1 MSGSTV
7 VPAAAVSAACAAVE
21 IRETHISWVFIAGD
35 SAYKLKKPIVL
46 PFVDYGTRERRQ
58 HMCQE
63 EMRLNRR
70 LAPSIYR
77 GVLGLVP
84 DSAGLRLAAAD
95 HPDAVEHVVWMR
107 RFREDRSL
115 ASMVARGA
123 VGEADIEAVGA
134 RLAEFHAAAAIVS
147 GVDQVAAIRAASKE
161 TFTALSEL
169 CPPRL
174 RPMVLAGRRFTEAF
188 LREHGSEIRARA
200 DAGLARDGHGDLRA
214 EHVLIDGGVEVIDCL
229 EFDPALRE
237 IDVGADLSFL
247 FMDLERLGERA
258 LARSLVK
265 AYVAHG
271 GDPGRDALVAFHA
284 AQRAWVRAKVTFIRA
299 TQLGAD
305 RERARDDACG
315 LIELARRLSWRARQ
329 PLLLVTCGLSGVGKS
344 TLARELARISGAGVV
359 SADAV
364 RKRLAGLAEGESGRA
379 EHYSPAFSRRTYA
392 ELGRLADREMRES
405 GVAIIDATFRAQA
418 DRDAF
423 ATSLGSTGAKTR
435 LVECVTPP
443 ELRIERAASRAVAAV
458 DISDATAEVAA
469 AQRFDPLPA
478 SSDDR
483 HLRVRMDRAV
493 ALVVSDVEAWL
504 DAGSR
509 DVGVSPRGSSHT
521 RARVGTSTRC
531 TKSTR
536 RFE

>member
-1 MSGSTV
+1 
-7 VPAAAVSAACAAVE
+7 
-21 IRETHISWVFIAGD
+21 
-35 SAYKLKKPIVL
+35 
-46 PFVDYGTRERRQ
+46 
-58 HMCQE
+58 
-63 EMRLNRR
+63 
-70 LAPSIYR
+70 
-77 GVLGLVP
+77 
-84 DSAGLRLAAAD
+84 
-95 HPDAVEHVVWMR
+95 
-107 RFREDRSL
+107 
-115 ASMVARGA
+115 
-123 VGEADIEAVGA
+123 
-134 RLAEFHAAAAIVS
+134 
-147 GVDQVAAIRAASKE
+147 
-161 TFTALSEL
+161 
-169 CPPRL
+169 
-174 RPMVLAGRRFTEAF
+174 
-188 LREHGSEIRARA
+188 
-200 DAGLARDGHGDLRA
+200 
-214 EHVLIDGGVEVIDCL
+214 
-229 EFDPALRE
+229 
-237 IDVGADLSFL
+237 
-247 FMDLERLGERA
+247 
-258 LARSLVK
+258 
-265 AYVAHG
+265 
-271 GDPGRDALVAFHA
+271 
-284 AQRAWVRAKVTFIRA
+284 
-299 TQLGAD
+299 
-305 RERARDDACG
+305 